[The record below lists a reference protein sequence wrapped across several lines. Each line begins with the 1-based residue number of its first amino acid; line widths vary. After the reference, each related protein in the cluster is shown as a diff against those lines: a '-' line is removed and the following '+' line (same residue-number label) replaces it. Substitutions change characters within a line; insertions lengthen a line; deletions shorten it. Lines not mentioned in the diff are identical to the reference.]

1 MKQLES
7 SLGEKQVGEQ
17 KEGESQGE
25 DPGDTE
31 AETVPQLR
39 VWYLPRA
46 SAPKVTSHTWRG
58 QPDATLQ
65 AVCFCSCAHWSA
77 VRLAFNALWMI
88 ILPCG
93 FGYSQG
99 IIALEK
105 AQALKKKSK
114 TLE

>member
-1 MKQLES
+1 M
-7 SLGEKQVGEQ
+7 GEQ

-39 VWYLPRA
+39 VWYLPYA
-46 SAPKVTSHTWRG
+46 SAPKVTSHTSHE
-58 QPDATLQ
+58 QPDTTLQ
-65 AVCFCSCAHWSA
+65 AVCFCSYAHWSA

-88 ILPCG
+88 VLLCG

-105 AQALKKKSK
+105 AQALKKKVK
-114 TLE
+114 L